1 MDAHVR
7 ESRAVR
13 LVASPSPSARSL
25 RSLAGLLIL
34 WPGVAGAQIRD
45 TAFVITDTSVV
56 QGKFSAVAVT
66 RDRIETNYPRAPRE
80 VMFKF
85 SINGEDNEFP
95 PGTDHMIYVRPR
107 AGKITTPVYVFGR
120 VDAPRTP
127 PPQDAPP
134 SEEGTAQVTFRLDMR
149 NVLANFRARGT
160 YDPPNGQPIR
170 RRDFKGVYIVGN
182 AEPLTWDFSSLEPGS
197 RFELTD
203 PNRDGIYTVTLPF
216 ETNYARPAD
225 DSGRAVWV
233 RKRNIARFPE
243 LVSSQR
249 LVDALYRLSLE
260 ELVELRRDDGA
271 LMGGAKWEG
280 IWTRDVSWGAML
292 SLAALA
298 PEEVRRSLLV
308 KVDST
313 GRIIQDTGTGGS
325 WPISTDR
332 MAWALAA
339 WELYAVTG
347 ERAWLRQC
355 YDVIRRSAEA
365 DLAVAFDSATGLFR
379 GESSFLDWREQSYPA
394 WMDPRDIHQSQN
406 LGTNTL
412 HYATYRVLSRMATAL
427 GESPSR
433 WDSVAVRVRQG
444 MNTHL
449 WLSDNGYYG
458 QFRYGRVHHALS
470 PRAEGLGE
478 SLAILYGVAAD
489 EQREVLV
496 RRAPVV
502 PFGVPSF
509 WPYIGDQPP
518 YHNAAIWP
526 QVVGFWTWAAAE
538 AGNEAA
544 VEHGLGSIY
553 RAAALFLTNKENMV
567 AATGHFEGTEL
578 NSDRLIGSVGANLAT
593 VIRVLF
599 GMRFEDDR
607 LAFRPFVPRAYEG
620 ERTLRNFR
628 YRGTT
633 LTITVRGFGDR
644 VAAATLDGRT
654 LPHPAIPAG
663 LTGAHTIELTMN
675 GDVGP
680 SSINVV
686 ANRAA
691 PATPLAALRAGRL
704 VWRPVPRA
712 VSYAIY
718 RNGRRSSVTTS
729 TQARLEQGD
738 GLAEYQVMAID
749 AQGLESFLS
758 EPLRVVSDDDVIL
771 VKAASLSDSADGD
784 RYMELTTSAETS
796 VDFTV
801 ELPESGVF
809 AIDVRYANGSGPIN
823 SGDKAAIRSLLLDGT
838 RVGSLVMPQRGVDL
852 WTDWGYSSV
861 LRVPLTAGRH
871 TFALAYTPVDRNM
884 HGAVNT
890 ARVEHLRLTRVP

>member
-1 MDAHVR
+1 MKV
-7 ESRAVR
+7 
-13 LVASPSPSARSL
+13 
-25 RSLAGLLIL
+25 GLFAAAYIGA
-34 WPGVAGAQIRD
+34 GVAFAQERD
-45 TAFVITDTSVV
+45 TTFVITDTSVV
-56 QGKFSAVAVT
+56 QGAFGAIAVT

-85 SINGEDNEFP
+85 SINGQDNEFP

-107 AGKITTPVYVFGR
+107 AGKITTPIYQFGR

-127 PPQDAPP
+127 APEDAPP
-134 SEEGTAQVTFRLDMR
+134 SEEGRAQVTFRLDMR
-149 NVLANFRARGT
+149 PVLASFRGRGS
-160 YDPPNGQPIR
+160 YDPPNGPPVR

-182 AEPLTWDFSSLEPGS
+182 AEPLTWDFSVLEPGS
-197 RFELTD
+197 QFELTD

-216 ETNYARPAD
+216 ETIYTRPAD

-233 RKRNIARFPE
+233 RKRDIARFPE

-249 LVDALYRLSLE
+249 LIDALYRLSLE

-271 LMGGAKWEG
+271 LMAGAKWEG
-280 IWTRDVSWGAML
+280 IWTRDVSWGAL
-292 SLAALA
+292 LGIAPIA

-308 KVDST
+308 KVDSS

-325 WPISTDR
+325 WPVSTDR

-347 ERAWLRQC
+347 DHEWLRQC
-355 YDVIRRSAEA
+355 FDIIRRSAEA

-394 WMDPRDIHQSQN
+394 WMDPRDIYQSQS
-406 LGTNTL
+406 LGTNAL

-427 GESPSR
+427 GESPAR
-433 WDSVAVRVRQG
+433 WDSVATRVRQG

-449 WLSDNGYYG
+449 WLSENGYYG
-458 QFRYGRVHHALS
+458 QFRYGRVHHSLS

-478 SLAILYGVAAD
+478 ALAIIYGIAGT
-489 EQREVLV
+489 EQREVLA

-518 YHNAAIWP
+518 YHNAGIWP

-538 AGNEAA
+538 AGNAAA
-544 VEHGLGSIY
+544 VEHGLASIY

-567 AATGHFEGTEL
+567 AASGHFEGTEL

-599 GMRFEDDR
+599 GMRFEYDR
-607 LAFRPFVPRAYEG
+607 LAFRPVVPRAYDG

-628 YRGTT
+628 YRGAT
-633 LTITVRGFGDR
+633 LTITVRGFGSS
-644 VAAATLDGRT
+644 VAAATLDGRP
-654 LPHPAIPAG
+654 LPNPEIPAG
-663 LTGAHTIELTMN
+663 LTGPHTIELTMN
-675 GDVGP
+675 GDVMP

-691 PATPLAALRAGRL
+691 PATPLVSLRGGRL

-712 VSYAIY
+712 VSYTIFQ
-718 RNGRRSSVTTS
+718 NGRRSSVTTS
-729 TQARLEQGD
+729 AQGRVEPGN
-738 GLAEYQVMAID
+738 GLAEYQVMAMD
-749 AQGLESFLS
+749 AGGIGSFLS
-758 EPLRVVSDDDVIL
+758 EPIRVVPPDAVIL
-771 VKAASLSDSADGD
+771 GEPAGVQGDTTQASADGNGSV
-784 RYMELTTSAETS
+784 ELTVSANTE
-796 VDFTV
+796 VQFTV
-801 ELPESGVF
+801 EIPVAGMY
-809 AIDVRYANGSGPIN
+809 AIDARYANGSGPIN
-823 SGDKAAIRSLLLDGT
+823 SGDKAAIRSLIIDGS
-838 RVGSLVMPQRGVDL
+838 RIGSLVMPHRGSEL

-861 LRVPLTAGRH
+861 LTTRLSAGTH
-871 TFALAYTPVDRNM
+871 TLHLAYTDVDRNM
-884 HGAVNT
+884 NGAVNR
-890 ARVEHLRLTRVP
+890 ALVDHLRLTRLAEP

>member
-1 MDAHVR
+1 MK
-7 ESRAVR
+7 
-13 LVASPSPSARSL
+13 
-25 RSLAGLLIL
+25 AGLLAIAYTCA
-34 WPGVAGAQIRD
+34 GVAVAQEGD
-45 TAFVITDTSVV
+45 TTFIITDTSVV
-56 QGKFSAVAVT
+56 QGAFSAVAVT

-85 SINGEDNEFP
+85 SINGQDNEFP

-107 AGKITTPVYVFGR
+107 AGKITTPIYQFGR

-127 PPQDAPP
+127 KPEDAPP
-134 SEEGTAQVTFRLDMR
+134 SEESTAQVTFRLDMR
-149 NVLANFRARGT
+149 PVLASFRGRGT
-160 YDPPNGQPIR
+160 YDPPNGAPIR

-182 AEPLTWDFSSLEPGS
+182 AEPLTWDFSVLEPGS
-197 RFELTD
+197 QFELTD

-216 ETNYARPAD
+216 ETIYTRPAD

-233 RKRNIARFPE
+233 RKRDIARFPE

-292 SLAALA
+292 AFAAIA
-298 PEEVRRSLLV
+298 PDEVRRSLLV

-325 WPISTDR
+325 WPVSTDR

-347 ERAWLRQC
+347 DRDWLRQC
-355 YDVIRRSAEA
+355 YDIIRRSAEA
-365 DLAVAFDSATGLFR
+365 DLAVAFNGTTGLFR

-394 WMDPRDIHQSQN
+394 WMDPRDIYQSEN
-406 LGTNTL
+406 LGTNAL
-412 HYATYRVLSRMATAL
+412 HYAAYRVLSRMASAL
-427 GESPSR
+427 GESPLR
-433 WDSVAVRVRQG
+433 WDSVAGRVRQG

-449 WLSDNGYYG
+449 WLSENGYYG
-458 QFRYGRVHHALS
+458 QFRYGRVHQSLS

-478 SLAILYGVAAD
+478 ALAIIYGVAAD
-489 EQREVLV
+489 EQRDVLT

-509 WPYIGDQPP
+509 WPYIGDQPA
-518 YHNAAIWP
+518 YHNAGIWP

-538 AGNEAA
+538 AGNAAA

-593 VIRVLF
+593 VFRVLF
-599 GMRFEDDR
+599 GMRFEYDR
-607 LAFRPFVPRAYEG
+607 LVFRPFVPRAYDG
-620 ERTLRNFR
+620 ERTLRNLR
-628 YRGTT
+628 YRGAT
-633 LTITVRGFGDR
+633 LTITVRGFGNA
-644 VAAATLDGRT
+644 VASATLDGRA
-654 LPHPAIPAG
+654 LPNPEIPAG

-675 GDVGP
+675 GEVGP
-680 SSINVV
+680 STINIVE
-686 ANRAA
+686 NRAA
-691 PATPLAALRAGRL
+691 PATPLVALRAGRL

-712 VSYAIY
+712 VSYLIY
-718 RNGRRSSVTTS
+718 QNGRRSSATTS
-729 TQARLEQGD
+729 AQARVDQGS
-738 GLAEYQVMAID
+738 GLAEYQVMAVD
-749 AQGLESFLS
+749 ANGVGSFLS
-758 EPLRVVSDDDVIL
+758 EPIRVVPPDAVIL
-771 VKAASLSDSADGD
+771 AEPPGSNIDTAHADADGD
-784 RYMELTTSAETS
+784 GSIELAVGANTE
-796 VDFTV
+796 VQFTIDV
-801 ELPESGVF
+801 PVAGVY
-809 AIDVRYANGSGPIN
+809 AIDARYANGSGPIN
-823 SGDKAAIRSLLLDGT
+823 TGDKTAIRSLLVDGT
-838 RVGSLVMPQRGVDL
+838 RVGSLVLPHRGVDL

-861 LRVPLTAGRH
+861 LTTWLAAGSHTLT
-871 TFALAYTPVDRNM
+871 LAYTPVDRNM
-884 HGAVNT
+884 NGAVNT
-890 ARVEHLRLTRVP
+890 ALLDHVRLTRLAER

>member
-1 MDAHVR
+1 VKA
-7 ESRAVR
+7 R
-13 LVASPSPSARSL
+13 L
-25 RSLAGLLIL
+25 LAIAYLGA
-34 WPGVAGAQIRD
+34 GVALAQERD
-45 TAFVITDTSVV
+45 TTFIITDTSVV
-56 QGKFSAVAVT
+56 QGAFSAVAVT

-85 SINGEDNEFP
+85 SINGQDNEFP

-107 AGKITTPVYVFGR
+107 AGKITTPLYQFGR
-120 VDAPRTP
+120 VDTPRTLKP
-127 PPQDAPP
+127 EDAPP

-149 NVLANFRARGT
+149 PVLASFRGRGS
-160 YDPPNGQPIR
+160 YDPPNGAAIR

-182 AEPLTWDFSSLEPGS
+182 AEPLTWDFSVLQPGS
-197 RFELTD
+197 QFELTD

-216 ETNYARPAD
+216 ETVYTRPAD

-233 RKRNIARFPE
+233 RKRDIARFPE

-249 LVDALYRLSLE
+249 LIDALYRLSLE
-260 ELVELRRDDGA
+260 ELIELRRNDGA

-292 SLAALA
+292 AFA
-298 PEEVRRSLLV
+298 PIAPDEVRRSLLV

-325 WPISTDR
+325 WPVSTDR

-347 ERAWLRQC
+347 DRDWLRQS
-355 YDVIRRSAEA
+355 YDIIRRSAEA

-394 WMDPRDIHQSQN
+394 WMDPRDIYQSAN
-406 LGTNTL
+406 LGTNAL
-412 HYATYRVLSRMATAL
+412 HYASYRVLSRMASAL
-427 GESPSR
+427 GESPLR

-449 WLSDNGYYG
+449 WLSEHGYYG
-458 QFRYGRVHHALS
+458 QFRYGRVHQSLS

-478 SLAILYGVAAD
+478 ALAIIYGVAAD
-489 EQREVLV
+489 EQRAVLT

-518 YHNAAIWP
+518 YHNAGIWP

-538 AGNEAA
+538 AGNAAA

-578 NSDRLIGSVGANLAT
+578 NSDRLIGSVGASLAT
-593 VIRVLF
+593 VFRVLF
-599 GMRFEDDR
+599 GMRFEYDR
-607 LAFRPFVPRAYEG
+607 LVFRPFVPRAYDG

-628 YRGTT
+628 YRGAT
-633 LTITVRGFGDR
+633 LTITVRGFGSA
-644 VAAATLDGRT
+644 VASAMLDGRT
-654 LPHPAIPAG
+654 LPNPEIPAG
-663 LTGAHTIELTMN
+663 LTGTHTIELTMN
-675 GDVGP
+675 GEVGP

-686 ANRAA
+686 ENRAA
-691 PATPLAALRAGRL
+691 PATPLVALRGGRL
-704 VWRPVPRA
+704 VWRPVTRA

-718 RNGRRSSVTTS
+718 QNGRRSSMTTS
-729 TQARLEQGD
+729 AQARVEQGG

-749 AQGLESFLS
+749 ASGTGSFLS
-758 EPLRVVSDDDVIL
+758 EPIRVVAPDAVI
-771 VKAASLSDSADGD
+771 VVEPAGIAGDTTQATTDGD
-784 RYMELTTSAETS
+784 GSVELTLDANTELQ
-796 VDFTV
+796 FLV
-801 ELPESGVF
+801 EVPVAGVY
-809 AIDVRYANGSGPIN
+809 AIDARYANGSGPIN
-823 SGDKAAIRSLLLDGT
+823 SGDKAAIRSLRVDGA
-838 RVGSLVMPQRGVDL
+838 RVGSLVMPHRGVDR

-861 LRVPLTAGRH
+861 LTTWLTAGSH
-871 TFALAYTPVDRNM
+871 TLTLAYTPIDRNM
-884 HGAVNT
+884 NGAVNS
-890 ARVEHLRLTRVP
+890 ARLEHLRLTRLGEQ